1 MSNPESNRRPW
12 WRRGIVIAALGAFAV
27 FGYVSVRLAQQQF
40 PAAAAGLPDLLG
52 APARPLPSGALQVDH
67 LATDPK
73 GYQGTILVRG
83 VFARYSPND
92 PTLFGLV
99 DSREARACQSLHC
112 PKYMLPVRFA
122 DTAQKFKEW
131 DELDVRGQIV
141 ADARMT
147 FLKAESVQNLGP
159 IR

>member
-1 MSNPESNRRPW
+1 MGHRESNRRPW
-12 WRRGIVIAALGAFAV
+12 WRRGIVIAALGALAA
-27 FGYVSVRLAQQQF
+27 FGYVGVRLAQQQF

-52 APARPLPSGALQVDH
+52 APARPLPQGALHVQD
-67 LATDPK
+67 LAADMK

-83 VFARYSPND
+83 VMAVVSPGD
-92 PTLFGLV
+92 PNLFGMI
-99 DSREARACQSLHC
+99 DSREAKVCQDLKC
-112 PKYMLPVRFA
+112 AKFYLPVK
-122 DTAQKFKEW
+122 TTGSVPKPW